1 VGKLARKRPTALA
14 SRSGLWLIGGALL
27 FSAAVLAWAFQSDAP
42 ARPVHK
48 PRPQLAARDSGGFR
62 DHGDAS
68 GALPG
73 RSAPKGQGRF
83 AVIPETPGL
92 GSTLG
97 GSAEPRA
104 PSASEYAR
112 LLEGN
117 AFRPRIV
124 PRRAGGSGA
133 SAHPAARKPAPR
145 PVSDGNGS
153 SGGPDAGGWH
163 GWKFDG
169 IAQLDQQTYA
179 LMDQPN
185 QKQSRFVKEG
195 DRLEDATIA
204 QVSENQVVLR
214 QADGSVVRVPRVD
227 AMAELLRPGRT
238 ATPLPQGAVP
248 ALTGP
253 AAGSPIPGQG
263 PVTTPLGAWP
273 PTPGVAPP
281 ATLPAPFQG
290 ATAPEGQR
298 RLAGGATPGGRGAA
312 VEGVSPTGSGGRRG
326 RRFRLQDGAGD
337 TGGQ

>member
-1 VGKLARKRPTALA
+1 VGKIARKPPTALV

-27 FSAAVLAWAFQSDAP
+27 FCAAVLGWAFQGDAP

-48 PRPQLAARDSGGFR
+48 SRSQFAARAKGGVTPVGEIVANDGGPW

-73 RSAPKGQGRF
+73 RSAPEGQRRLAGGH
-83 AVIPETPGL
+83 TPGL
-92 GSTLG
+92 G
-97 GSAEPRA
+97 AVPRS
-104 PSASEYAR
+104 PSASDYAL

-124 PRRAGGSGA
+124 PRRGAGSNP
-133 SAHPAARKPAPR
+133 SAHPAAPKLARR
-145 PVSDGNGS
+145 PGSDGNRA

-169 IAQLDQQTYA
+169 VAQLYEQTYA

-204 QVSENQVVLR
+204 QVSESQVVLR
-214 QADGSVVRVPRVD
+214 EAGGSVVRVPRVD

-238 ATPLPQGAVP
+238 TTGLPQGPVP
-248 ALTGP
+248 ELTVP
-253 AAGSPIPGQG
+253 TAGAPILGQG
-263 PVTTPLGAWP
+263 PVP
-273 PTPGVAPP
+273 
-281 ATLPAPFQG
+281 TLPSGQVIPQG
-290 ATAPEGQR
+290 PAA
-298 RLAGGATPGGRGAA
+298 AAAA
-312 VEGVSPTGSGGRRG
+312 VEGASPNGSFGRRG
-326 RRFRLQDGAGD
+326 RRFRQQDGAGD
-337 TGGQ
+337 AGGQ